1 MKCWAENLFLNLYMY
16 CTVGEKEAAE
26 KRMLLTHVRDITSSS
41 DNFKEIKW
49 KLKGSILEQKSQKHL
64 KIWNIRKAQ
73 HLPAVGGQLLS
84 WPAHKAQ
91 RAKPESAPS
100 HQDSVWCTSKAVPE
114 CRRTSRADSSFQQ
127 GKALKSQHLEKK
139 GEELGHLDFLIS
151 VSHGLAKPSVGCAQ
165 WSSTK
170 TQLSLGCHS
179 LAMAPCGLSF
189 SRAVLSF
196 FLCLTHFSLCPS
208 QGYFHPSQFCHAGDR
223 GRCDMTPLY
232 FLWTPTMHVIPKI
245 RQPLQ
250 PDTERI
256 HRGAHQHL
264 SRRTM
269 SVFCNKAEGKTPV
282 CFHFLRNTSQ
292 KKPHKRVSH
301 P

>member
-1 MKCWAENLFLNLYMY
+1 MY

-64 KIWNIRKAQ
+64 EIWNIRKAQ

-84 WPAHKAQ
+84 WPARKAQ

-100 HQDSVWCTSKAVPE
+100 HQDSVCTSKAVPE

-165 WSSTK
+165 WFSTK

-179 LAMAPCGLSF
+179 LATAPCGLSF

-196 FLCLTHFSLCPS
+196 ISLPHSFQSLPISGVFSS
-208 QGYFHPSQFCHAGDR
+208 F
-223 GRCDMTPLY
+223 
-232 FLWTPTMHVIPKI
+232 
-245 RQPLQ
+245 
-250 PDTERI
+250 
-256 HRGAHQHL
+256 
-264 SRRTM
+264 
-269 SVFCNKAEGKTPV
+269 SVLPC
-282 CFHFLRNTSQ
+282 R
-292 KKPHKRVSH
+292 
-301 P
+301 